1 MEKTKKIII
10 IDNEVYEKV
19 SDNGRLVIPHSKKS
33 EYKNEKEVIVDGI
46 GRIQLAKAIM
56 DKMGIKAGDKL
67 EEYQSGKN
75 IILKKLEPSK
85 SATRETSTIIDNKYE
100 VKVQINTLD
109 FNTNH
114 KIMTV
119 DEIGNVLIWCD
130 IRKKVGIIEKDKLK
144 VCIKEED
151 NMIILIPKR
160 RK

>member
-56 DKMGIKAGDKL
+56 DKMGIK
-67 EEYQSGKN
+67 EYQSGKN

>member
-100 VKVQINTLD
+100 VKVQIKQLKKHN
-109 FNTNH
+109 N
-114 KIMTV
+114 
-119 DEIGNVLIWCD
+119 GNW
-130 IRKKVGIIEKDKLK
+130 
-144 VCIKEED
+144 
-151 NMIILIPKR
+151 IIL
-160 RK
+160 

>member
-67 EEYQSGKN
+67 EEYQ
-75 IILKKLEPSK
+75 